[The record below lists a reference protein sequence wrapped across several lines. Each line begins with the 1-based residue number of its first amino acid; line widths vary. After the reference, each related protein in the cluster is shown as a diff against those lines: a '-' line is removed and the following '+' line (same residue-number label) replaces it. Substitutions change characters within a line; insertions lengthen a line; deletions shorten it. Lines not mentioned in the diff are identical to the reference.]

1 MSETFKI
8 GERVL
13 IKNEDRINET
23 CRGMIGTVVSLHPS
37 GDPQDVKLDDGRTI
51 RIGNPDHITHLY
63 PGERKGKGNSMIDS
77 FKKFYKN
84 HEDVLFPLMIVI
96 VLDHFFNNGALRERI
111 VQIAQGL
118 LDGIQSKLTPKQLP
132 AKDEPKASEG

>member
-1 MSETFKI
+1 MAETFKI
-8 GERVL
+8 GDRIL
-13 IKNEDRINET
+13 IKNEDPINEI
-23 CRGMIGTVVSLHPS
+23 CRGKLGHIISLYPS
-37 GDPQDVKLDDGRTI
+37 GDPCEVKVDDGRTFTV
-51 RIGNPDHITHLY
+51 GNPNHITHLY
-63 PGERKGKGNSMIDS
+63 PGERIGKGNSMIDS
-77 FKKFYKN
+77 FKKFYKS